1 MQLFLRTHVF
11 HSAECPA
18 VHVFPFQLVVELQFE
33 LEEFLLDYLVLLKRE
48 ASGDIEALW
57 S

>member
-1 MQLFLRTHVF
+1 MQLLLRTHVF
-11 HSAECPA
+11 HSAESPA
-18 VHVFPFQLVVELQFE
+18 VHVLPFQLVVELQFE

-48 ASGDIEALW
+48 SSGDVEALW